1 MIPLFPIPMVAFP
14 IESINLHIFEARY
27 KQLVRDCMENNRS
40 FGLAP
45 FIQEEVKPIGTL
57 MKVKRIEKEYDDGRL
72 DIATEAQG
80 LYKMSRYENPMR
92 DRLYAGADVQP
103 YPINREGD
111 PALSREIREKMNSI
125 FESLQIKKR
134 LPAPELLLSFHIGHS
149 IGFSLEEEY
158 NLLSIKEEYDRQIQ
172 VLQQIDKITPKIK
185 TAAQVRNRALLNGE
199 FRTYNSPTD
208 F

>member
-1 MIPLFPIPMVAFP
+1 MVAFP
-14 IESINLHIFEARY
+14 IESVNLHIFEARY
-27 KQLVRDCMENNRS
+27 KQLVKDCMENNRS

-57 MKVKRIEKEYDDGRL
+57 MKVKRIEQEYEDGRL

-92 DRLYAGADVQP
+92 DRLYAGADVKP

-111 PALSREIREKMNSI
+111 PALSREIREKMNTI

>member
-1 MIPLFPIPMVAFP
+1 MPMVAFP
-14 IESINLHIFEARY
+14 IESVNLHIFEARY

-45 FIQEEVKPIGTL
+45 FIEEEVKPVGTL
-57 MKVKRIEKEYDDGRL
+57 MKVKRIEKEYEDGRL

-80 LYKMSRYENPMR
+80 LFKMSRYENPMP

-111 PALSREIREKMNSI
+111 PALAREIREKMNSI
-125 FESLQIKKR
+125 FESLQIQKR

-158 NLLSIKEEYDRQIQ
+158 NLISIKDEYDRQIQ
-172 VLQQIDKITPKIK
+172 VLQQIDRITPKIK
-185 TAAQVRNRALLNGE
+185 TAAQVKHRALLNGE

>member
-1 MIPLFPIPMVAFP
+1 MVAFP

>member
-1 MIPLFPIPMVAFP
+1 MVAFP
-14 IESINLHIFEARY
+14 IESVNLHIFEARY

-57 MKVKRIEKEYDDGRL
+57 MKVKRIEKEYEDGRL